1 MPDYDVSLT
10 LFNLKKY
17 TNTVSSGDV
26 NNIRV
31 NPFIRDGYVF
41 TGWNTEKDGSGK
53 SYSEGQSL
61 GHYPNVE
68 STENE
73 DLTLYAQWVKAD
85 YYKTMQFMNK
95 KEGTPTIQ
103 PKYGMLTLDDTFT
116 QTSKHKEK
124 GQ

>member
-1 MPDYDVSLT
+1 M
-10 LFNLKKY
+10 
-17 TNTVSSGDV
+17 
-26 NNIRV
+26 
-31 NPFIRDGYVF
+31 F

-85 YYKTMQFMNK
+85 YYKTMQFMNT
-95 KEGTPTIQ
+95 KEEDVYKRQVIAAHSGLNTAKMFTDLE
-103 PKYGMLTLDDTFT
+103 KMDYGDIFYIHYLGKNICL
-116 QTSKHKEK
+116 SLIHI
-124 GQ
+124 

>member
-1 MPDYDVSLT
+1 MNIVYRGDKYESDFVTDKAGRIDISNCHYIVFMKQTSHMPDYDVSLT

-53 SYSEGQSL
+53 SYSE
-61 GHYPNVE
+61 
-68 STENE
+68 
-73 DLTLYAQWVKAD
+73 
-85 YYKTMQFMNK
+85 
-95 KEGTPTIQ
+95 
-103 PKYGMLTLDDTFT
+103 
-116 QTSKHKEK
+116 
-124 GQ
+124 